1 MHIPSFTRRGVL
13 GAAAASGAA
22 AMLTQLSPG
31 SALAQTALP
40 ARQVLWAANMRTK
53 SLDDRLLAATLGKFT
68 HMSIFPIDWRT
79 WTEQGQ
85 APADMRR
92 KIDDAGVK
100 VLAVDPFVQWITG
113 FAIPAE
119 YPADYVSFIDF
130 PEADI
135 LRIAEETGAEAINCV
150 EGLGQ
155 PYEEALLVD
164 ALGAFA
170 DRAAARGLRITLEF
184 MPISSITDLA
194 AGWSII
200 SKVNRPNAGL
210 CFDTWHYFR
219 SPPNPDLLAT
229 VPGDRIFEVQLAD
242 ALLALQAPTLT
253 EDLLRFRRLPG
264 EGEMDIAGV
273 SDILKSIGAWNSV
286 GPEVFAD
293 AMDQLSASDVGLRTR
308 TALDRFLV

>member
-1 MHIPSFTRRGVL
+1 MHSPSFTRRGLL
-13 GAAAASGAA
+13 GAGAATGA
-22 AMLTQLSPG
+22 AMLTQLAPG
-31 SALAQTALP
+31 LAQAQSAPP
-40 ARQVLWAANMRTK
+40 ARQVLWAANMRNK
-53 SLDDRLLAATLGKFT
+53 SLDDRLLAASLGKFT

-85 APADMRR
+85 TPAEMRR
-92 KIDDAGVK
+92 KIEGAGIS
-100 VLAVDPFVQWITG
+100 VLAIDPFVQWIAG
-113 FAIPAE
+113 FAIPAG

-155 PYEEALLVD
+155 PHEEAMLVD

-170 DRAAARGLRITLEF
+170 DRAAAQGLRITLEF

-194 AGWSII
+194 AGWSIL
-200 SKVNRPNAGL
+200 SKVGRTNAGL

-219 SPPNPDLLAT
+219 STPDPDLLASI
-229 VPGDRIFEVQLAD
+229 PGERIFEVQLAD

-264 EGEMDIAGV
+264 DGEMDIAGV
-273 SDILKSIGAWNSV
+273 SSILKSTGAWNSV

-293 AMDQLSASDVGLRTR
+293 AMDQLSASDVGLRAR
-308 TALDRFLV
+308 AAFDRFLT